1 MLSNLKDGMGSQAL
15 VHGSPLMTLRPR
27 LIFTALS
34 RRFRVL
40 KGLDVVQVVL
50 CAEAREGLSLFTN
63 NVRVAITVS

>member
-40 KGLDVVQVVL
+40 KGLEVVL

-63 NVRVAITVS
+63 NVRVATTVS